1 MDNHKPKDISRR
13 EFMKKV
19 GKSTLAL
26 GAASVLPGL
35 AKSTAA
41 ANRDYILIGHPSSLT
56 GPLAGLGEPT
66 QWVTDRVLKE
76 INKDG
81 GIYIKEAG
89 KKLPVKVRIVDTES
103 NPNKSAEVASRL
115 IMHDKID
122 LMLVM
127 YTPDVVNPVS
137 AICERSQMP
146 CVALGAPVEAWLT
159 GGPYHW
165 TYQSFWTI
173 DTLTDLFIGIWDL
186 EAGKTDKVVGG
197 LWPNDADGIGWA
209 KIMPQKLGPKGYK
222 VIDPGRFPYFTK
234 DFSSQINVFKKEKVD
249 ILTGTMIPP
258 DWTTAWRECHQMGF
272 VPKIATIAKALLF
285 PTALEAIGTD
295 IPNGLTTEV
304 WWSRYH
310 PFKSSLTGE
319 TPAALCDAWERE
331 TQRQWSPPIGFKH
344 GGYEIA
350 FDVLKRAQSLDKEA
364 LRLATENTDLDS
376 IIGHIQFN
384 KQHYCETPLVGGQWV
399 KGKKWPWELELI
411 YSGKHPNIKPTAQM
425 VFPLPR

>member
-1 MDNHKPKDISRR
+1 MNDYKNKDISRR
-13 EFMKKV
+13 EFIKKV
-19 GKSTLAL
+19 GKGTVAL
-26 GAASVLPGL
+26 GATSMLPGL
-35 AKSTAA
+35 MKSAKAA
-41 ANRDYILIGHPSSLT
+41 TRDYILIGHPSSLT

-66 QWVTDRVLKE
+66 QWVTDRVLAE

-89 KKLPVKVRIVDTES
+89 KKLPVKAKIVDTES

-146 CVALGAPVEAWLT
+146 CVALGAPVEAWLS

-186 EAGKTDKVVGG
+186 QTGKTDKVVGG

-209 KIMPQKLGPKGYK
+209 KIMPEKLGPKGFK

-234 DFSSQINVFKKEKVD
+234 DFSSQINAFKKDKVD
-249 ILTGTMIPP
+249 ILTGTLISP
-258 DWTTAWRECHQMGF
+258 DWTTAWRQCHQMGF

-285 PTALEAIGTD
+285 PTALEAIGPD
-295 IPNGLTTEV
+295 IPQGLTTEV
-304 WWSRYH
+304 WWSRFH

-319 TPAALCDAWERE
+319 TPAELCDAWEME
-331 TQRQWSPPIGFKH
+331 TKRQWSPPIGFKH

-350 FDVLKRAQSLDKEA
+350 IDVLKRAQSVDKEA
-364 LRLATENTDLDS
+364 LRMAIEKTDLES
-376 IIGHIQFN
+376 IIGHIKFN
-384 KQHYCETPLVGGQWV
+384 TQHYCETPLVGGQWV
-399 KGKKWPWELELI
+399 KGKRWPWELELI
-411 YSGKHPNIKPTAQM
+411 YSGKNPNIKPTAKM
-425 VFPLPR
+425 VFPLPK